1 MLLIPPEP
9 TEKKK
14 KKKDNM
20 GSKVK
25 CKGLT
30 CSLLK
35 CCEVHAVELRSSME
49 SDENHTGMGF
59 MHRLCLCFAPKM
71 KKIGL

>member
-1 MLLIPPEP
+1 
-9 TEKKK
+9 
-14 KKKDNM
+14 M

-35 CCEVHAVELRSSME
+35 CCEVHAVVLRSSME
-49 SDENHTGMGF
+49 SDENHTDMGF
-59 MHRLCLCFAPKM
+59 MHCLCLRFALKM
-71 KKIGL
+71 KKMRV